1 MTLREQGAYR
11 NLLDELWLRDGWLPA
26 DERIL
31 ANICG
36 DALEWPSVREKVLAR
51 FTLTEKGWSHPT
63 HDEVS
68 SQSKS
73 FRDAQADAG
82 RARASKAS
90 RDASGRLQ
98 PASQLISQ
106 PAGPAGKPAGKD
118 SSHQPPSPSPSPSPD
133 QTQTPKK
140 EKISERTERAPH
152 LDSVEA
158 SAGFSAFWAAYPR
171 KVGKDA
177 AFRAFQKHAPTAAL
191 VDTMLRALT
200 RQRQTVQWQKD
211 DGQFIPHPATW
222 LNQGRWQDEPDTP
235 MSALASVPNSNGRN
249 CPHDQPC
256 PSAGFC
262 YRRRQFDQAVADGSI
277 TQTEA
282 DSFLAKL
289 RATA

>member
-1 MTLREQGAYR
+1 MAHFTKTPE
-11 NLLDELWLRDGWLPA
+11 GWRH
-26 DERIL
+26 E
-31 ANICG
+31 
-36 DALEWPSVREKVLAR
+36 
-51 FTLTEKGWSHPT
+51 T
-63 HDEVS
+63 HDGIQQE
-68 SQSKS
+68 SQ
-73 FRDAQADAG
+73 RLAQKQQRYRQRSNSDG
-82 RARASKAS
+82 NVTGNVTSDVTDNVTGDVTRS
-90 RDASGRLQ
+90 
-98 PASQLISQ
+98 
-106 PAGPAGKPAGKD
+106 
-118 SSHQPPSPSPSPSPD
+118 PSPSPSPSPD

-158 SAGFSAFWAAYPR
+158 GAGFSAFWAAYPR

-191 VDTMLRALT
+191 VETMLRALT
-200 RQRQTVQWQKD
+200 RQRQTVQWRKD

-222 LNQGRWQDEPDTP
+222 LNQGRWQDEPDAPVST
-235 MSALASVPNSNGRN
+235 LASVPNSNGRN

-282 DSFLAKL
+282 DNFLAKL